1 MKLTGNG
8 PIFIALEKGYFAAE
22 GLAAEFVPFDNPI
35 ASAVVAGDIDFRCRA
50 AVSQWRATEPF
61 LNCC

>member
-1 MKLTGNG
+1 MLTGNG

-35 ASAVVAGDIDFRCRA
+35 ASAVVAGDIDFGA
-50 AVSQWRATEPF
+50 APPSANGGRPNHF
-61 LNCC
+61 